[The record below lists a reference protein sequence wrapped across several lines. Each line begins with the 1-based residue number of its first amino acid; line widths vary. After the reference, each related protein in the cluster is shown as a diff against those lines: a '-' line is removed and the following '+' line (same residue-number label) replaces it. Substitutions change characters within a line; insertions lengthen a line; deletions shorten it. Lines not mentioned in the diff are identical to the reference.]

1 VTIVSNLTWDQAR
14 FYANGGDGAGRRRIR
29 RAGWGGRD
37 KRGEGLNVWLSR
49 PYFLWWVDVSDM
61 SGFRVVQS
69 YDFEEQEFRANDW
82 QVEFPPNTSP
92 PTPPPPPPEP
102 PFEPPTL
109 PPGNC
114 DCNGG
119 LVAWGD
125 PHFVIV
131 VDNPLDPLARSVTA
145 MWDDNH
151 VPATGIRTLLLRSG
165 GVEVWYATEEGGPPG
180 GMVIADI
187 WVIEPG
193 QSDRRFRIINE
204 ECVEI
209 VNDTPQAMT
218 EPWARTIALQTGGQ
232 CFVQVNPINRGG
244 APFFELDCDFVAAT
258 RCLVRE
264 MGGGL
269 GWAYQ
274 RMFSELRPV
283 IGPRGVGT
291 GLNVDGWSWLG
302 APLGLKRSSIQFPSK
317 GPLFNT
323 SPQFWGRICGIPGVP
338 ACQLAR
344 LLDFDPLLW
353 SDWSPS
359 AAGVCAL
366 ETVPQTRTN
375 LLCGD
380 VQTRTVPGQLP
391 PQWRIIETGD
401 GVTYEEGG
409 PGLFGEPNPP
419 GSWTPPPYSYTG
431 FMELQM
437 RCGEDGEWETIQ
449 QWTTINGGPTTTLS
463 LYEQFLAVS

>member
-1 VTIVSNLTWDQAR
+1 MTIVSNLTWDQAR
-14 FYANGGDGAGRRRIR
+14 FYANGGDGFRRRIR
-29 RAGWGGRD
+29 RAAWGGRD
-37 KRGEGLNVWLSR
+37 KRGQGSNVWLNR
-49 PYFLWWVDVSDM
+49 PRFLWWIDVADM
-61 SGFRVVQS
+61 RGVRVVQNW
-69 YDFEEQEFRANDW
+69 DFEEQEFRANDW
-82 QVEFPPNTSP
+82 QAEFPPNSNP
-92 PTPPPPPPEP
+92 PPPPPPPPEP

-119 LVAWGD
+119 LRAWGD
-125 PHFVIV
+125 PHFFIS
-131 VDNPLDPLARSVTA
+131 VDNGQGPAITA
-145 MWDDNH
+145 MWDDNY
-151 VPATGIRTLLLRSG
+151 VPAAGIRTLLLRSG
-165 GVEVWYATEEGGPPG
+165 GAEVWYATAEGGPPG
-180 GMVIADI
+180 GMVITDI

-193 QSDRRFRIINE
+193 QDERRFRVMGGVCAE
-204 ECVEI
+204 VLGDA
-209 VNDTPQAMT
+209 VQPMT

-274 RMFSELRPV
+274 RMFSELRAV
-283 IGPRGVGT
+283 IGPSGIGS

-302 APLGLKRSSIQFPSK
+302 APLGLKRSSIEFPNK
-317 GPLFNT
+317 GPIFNT
-323 SPQFWGRICGIPGVP
+323 SPQFWGRICAVPGVP
-338 ACQLAR
+338 PCLLTR

-380 VQTRTVPGQLP
+380 VQTRTVQGEEP
-391 PQWRIIETGD
+391 PDWQIIETAFGVVYD
-401 GVTYEEGG
+401 GFEGG
-409 PGLFGEPNPP
+409 ETSGSGEGGATPP
-419 GSWTPPPYSYTG
+419 ASWTPPYYSYPG

-437 RCGEDGEWETIQ
+437 KCGDGDWQTVQ
-449 QWTTINGGPTTTLS
+449 QWTTQDGEPTTIFNSPNT
-463 LYEQFLAVS
+463 